1 LTKIHILM
9 AETLRVTVF
18 WDMTGP
24 LSNLS
29 SPCICATPC
38 YNQLILVDLREKQSF
53 CEPLKPATEYGDLLM
68 SLCYVPSDRLTV
80 TILKAWDLRS
90 MDINLKSDPYVK
102 LCLKSPDRRVEKR
115 KTKTVKCTLNP
126 IFNEAFN
133 FNVTNTNMEE
143 SSLEIVVMD
152 FDNIGRDE
160 LIGRLLLAGRDG
172 SGEPETKHWLEM
184 LANPTITVVQWHRLR
199 AEARS
204 KGRKGTH

>member
-1 LTKIHILM
+1 MM
-9 AETLRVTVF
+9 ARLSVLH
-18 WDMTGP
+18 TGCP
-24 LSNLS
+24 LPRERFLV
-29 SPCICATPC
+29 
-38 YNQLILVDLREKQSF
+38 LISIRGLVNPQEIMW
-53 CEPLKPATEYGDLLM
+53 LKGL
-68 SLCYVPSDRLTV
+68 
-80 TILKAWDLRS
+80 
-90 MDINLKSDPYVK
+90 DPYVK